1 MLSRSLL
8 FDGVRPRA
16 VLFLHRRCRNDS
28 AAKFCELCK
37 LMLNS
42 LQPLA
47 PLSVSDLNTSPVP
60 AGKPKLLIQLLNV
73 SDLHPENPDLVSKNP

>member
-1 MLSRSLL
+1 MLSCSLL
-8 FDGVRPRA
+8 LDGVRPRA
-16 VLFLHRRCRNDS
+16 VLFLHRRCRNNS

-47 PLSVSDLNTSPVP
+47 PLTVSYLDTCTVP
-60 AGKPKLLIQLLNV
+60 AVTPKLLIQLLNV
-73 SDLHPENPDLVSKNP
+73 GDLHPEKPDLVSKNT